1 MMEPNTEGARPA
13 SGGFYCQQSVD
24 IDDHSRQAEMPLP
37 FNQSIAQ
44 QSQQTSASPSNG
56 SLMPNI
62 VGPLPPRRTSRM
74 PFRQHREDTAIV
86 QLEERRVGM
95 QQEDSGINLSSRYP
109 KQLCTLE
116 LCGADVRVRHLQE
129 GPLFDL
135 QSGYR
140 QPRPTAYN
148 MQPQGDGQAR
158 RGWGFFE
165 SGPLLPGQVYCRE
178 GQTESSDSTDQ
189 VRYSVE
195 ETNQFPGQF
204 QPVEHMDIQ
213 SLPRQPTL
221 NR

>member
-1 MMEPNTEGARPA
+1 MEPNTEGARRA

-24 IDDHSRQAEMPLP
+24 IDDHSRQAEMQLP

-44 QSQQTSASPSNG
+44 QRLQTSASPSHG
-56 SLMPNI
+56 LLEPNT
-62 VGPLPPRRTSRM
+62 VRPLPPRHTSRM
-74 PFRQHREDTAIV
+74 SFRQHREDTASV
-86 QLEERRVGM
+86 QLEERRPRM
-95 QQEDSGINLSSRYP
+95 QQEDNGINLSSRYP
-109 KQLCTLE
+109 KQLLE
-116 LCGADVRVRHLQE
+116 LSRADVRR
-129 GPLFDL
+129 
-135 QSGYR
+135 R
-140 QPRPTAYN
+140 AYN

-158 RGWGFFE
+158 RGWGFFA
-165 SGPLLPGQVYCRE
+165 SGPLLADQVYCRE
-178 GQTESSDSTDQ
+178 GQTESSESNDQ

>member
-1 MMEPNTEGARPA
+1 MMEPDTEGGRRA

-24 IDDHSRQAEMPLP
+24 IDDHRRQLEMQCP

-44 QSQQTSASPSNG
+44 QRQRTSACPSHG
-56 SLMPNI
+56 LLEPNI
-62 VGPLPPRRTSRM
+62 VSLLPPLHTSRVS
-74 PFRQHREDTAIV
+74 FRQHREDTASV
-86 QLEERRVGM
+86 QLEERRPRM
-95 QQEDSGINLSSRYP
+95 QQQNSGINLSSRYP

-116 LCGADVRVRHLQE
+116 LCRADVRVRHLQE

-140 QPRPTAYN
+140 QPRRSAYN

-158 RGWGFFE
+158 GGWGFFE
-165 SGPLLPGQVYCRE
+165 SGPLLSGQVYCRE
-178 GQTESSDSTDQ
+178 GQTESSESTDQ

-213 SLPRQPTL
+213 SLPRQLSL
-221 NR
+221 NW

>member
-1 MMEPNTEGARPA
+1 MMEPDTEGGRRA

-24 IDDHSRQAEMPLP
+24 IDDHRRQLEMQCP

-44 QSQQTSASPSNG
+44 QRQQTSASPSHG
-56 SLMPNI
+56 LLEPNT
-62 VGPLPPRRTSRM
+62 VGLLPPLHTSHVS
-74 PFRQHREDTAIV
+74 FRQHREDTAIV
-86 QLEERRVGM
+86 QLEERRPRM
-95 QQEDSGINLSSRYP
+95 QQEDSRVNLSSRYP
-109 KQLCTLE
+109 KQLLE
-116 LCGADVRVRHLQE
+116 LCVADVRVEHLQE
-129 GPLFDL
+129 GPLLNL

-140 QPRPTAYN
+140 QPGRIAYN

-165 SGPLLPGQVYCRE
+165 SGPFIAGQVYCRE
-178 GQTESSDSTDQ
+178 GQTESSESTDQ

-204 QPVEHMDIQ
+204 QPVEHMNIQ

>member
-1 MMEPNTEGARPA
+1 MEPDTEGERRA

-24 IDDHSRQAEMPLP
+24 IDDHRRQLEMQCS

-44 QSQQTSASPSNG
+44 QRQQTSASPSHG
-56 SLMPNI
+56 LLEPSTF
-62 VGPLPPRRTSRM
+62 GPLPPRNPSRM
-74 PFRQHREDTAIV
+74 SFRQHREDTASV
-86 QLEERRVGM
+86 QLQERRPGM
-95 QQEDSGINLSSRYP
+95 QQEDSRVNLSSRYP
-109 KQLCTLE
+109 KQLLE
-116 LCGADVRVRHLQE
+116 LCVADVSVEHLQE
-129 GPLFDL
+129 GPLLNL
-135 QSGYR
+135 QSRYR
-140 QPRPTAYN
+140 QPGRIAYN

-165 SGPLLPGQVYCRE
+165 TGPLLAGQVYCRE
-178 GQTESSDSTDQ
+178 GQTESSQSTDQ

-204 QPVEHMDIQ
+204 QPVEHMNIQ